1 MTEEMKMSK
10 RLWTGLLVGLLGA
23 MALLAVGVGAYNA
36 GEHHSERVATVVPGG
51 TGEVVRVID
60 DGHWRGGPPFGFL
73 FPLLIIGLIVLLVA
87 GRRRA
92 HWGPRYCGPGW
103 SGPGEGRDAL
113 LADWHRRA
121 HEDASP
127 PPAA

>member
-1 MTEEMKMSK
+1 MSK

-23 MALLAVGVGAYNA
+23 MALLAVGVGAFRA
-36 GEHHSERVATVVPGG
+36 GEHHSEPVATVAPGAA
-51 TGEVVRVID
+51 GEVVRVID
-60 DGHWRGGPPFGFL
+60 YGHWRGGPPFGFL

-92 HWGPRYCGPGW
+92 YWGGPG
-103 SGPGEGRDAL
+103 GPGACNPG

-121 HEDASP
+121 HEQSDTP
-127 PPAA
+127 PTS